1 MQAAQSR
8 AGNIAEGII
17 SAVTTEA
24 MTAEDFDAT
33 IYRKLL
39 ER

>member
-8 AGNIAEGII
+8 VSNIAEGII

-24 MTAEDFDAT
+24 MTAEDFDANHLSQT
-33 IYRKLL
+33 A
-39 ER
+39 